1 MVVDRVVGEEHTR
14 VDLTV
19 QPEAHF
25 QFTPNMAPGSL
36 VAIETIGV
44 AFAVENSIVGV
55 EPGSSAAEAGLQP
68 GAVLQS
74 VEFIAI
80 TDDAKEQ
87 TKKLFADGLKEKI
100 KFSDK
105 VLNWPYV
112 SSLLQLMPPGVE
124 LKLSYTRSGQ
134 DMTATLRAKASD
146 HWYTEDR
153 GIRTISLQ
161 RVHTV
166 TAWSAAWQLGY
177 RETKEQLL
185 RVLNVLGKL
194 VTLQLSPKN
203 LGGPLMIAAVAGSEA
218 SLGIPRL
225 LLFLTFLSANLA
237 ILNFL
242 PIPALDGGHMMF
254 LTAEA
259 VTGKP
264 VDERLQGTLTLI
276 GVVCLLGLM
285 IFVFAND
292 IGRLFL

>member
-1 MVVDRVVGEEHTR
+1 MHF
-14 VDLTV
+14 
-19 QPEAHF
+19 EAT
-25 QFTPNMAPGSL
+25 TPA
-36 VAIETIGV
+36 
-44 AFAVENSIVGV
+44 
-55 EPGSSAAEAGLQP
+55 
-68 GAVLQS
+68 
-74 VEFIAI
+74 
-80 TDDAKEQ
+80 AKEL
-87 TKKLFADGLKEKI
+87 TKKLFRSSLAEEI
-100 KFSDK
+100 EFSDTK
-105 VLNWPYV
+105 LNWPFV
-112 SSLLQLMPPGVE
+112 ANFMQVLPEGVAM
-124 LKLSYTRSGQ
+124 KLEYKRSDR
-134 DMTATLRAKASD
+134 DMKATLQPQVSQQWFYA
-146 HWYTEDR
+146 DR
-153 GIRTISLQ
+153 GIRTVPLE

-166 TAWSAAWQLGY
+166 KAWTVAWPLGL

-185 RVLNVLGKL
+185 RVVDVLGKL
-194 VTLQLSPKN
+194 VTLKLSPKN

-218 SLGIPRL
+218 SQGIPRL

-242 PIPALDGGHMMF
+242 PIPALDGGHMVF